1 MFFAKRVVIASL
13 GQKLFVISLDQQ
25 IFYSLKRSFKHMGF
39 YGDFQGELQLF
50 RYIRYFVINR
60 FAITRFKCSTYFL
73 VLYQF
78 LPILDM
84 RSKIIKIVSYA
95 YLKHYNHGTVPA
107 QESVR
112 TGLRM
117 QDSGHSWYCGH
128 LCMEPHQA
136 KCIYCV
142 TTKS

>member
-60 FAITRFKCSTYFL
+60 FVITRFKCSRAGGTELKQFSLSLL
-73 VLYQF
+73 VVF
-78 LPILDM
+78 AIGFAPC
-84 RSKIIKIVSYA
+84 VFC
-95 YLKHYNHGTVPA
+95 
-107 QESVR
+107 ES
-112 TGLRM
+112 L
-117 QDSGHSWYCGH
+117 
-128 LCMEPHQA
+128 
-136 KCIYCV
+136 
-142 TTKS
+142 

>member
-60 FAITRFKCSTYFL
+60 FAITRFKCMYFEFYHEVTVTSML
-73 VLYQF
+73 FIQNTFQLTDIQWNLCYMSPGFMTTRVLIQT
-78 LPILDM
+78 
-84 RSKIIKIVSYA
+84 SV
-95 YLKHYNHGTVPA
+95 VPA
-107 QESVR
+107 
-112 TGLRM
+112 
-117 QDSGHSWYCGH
+117 
-128 LCMEPHQA
+128 
-136 KCIYCV
+136 
-142 TTKS
+142 KSP